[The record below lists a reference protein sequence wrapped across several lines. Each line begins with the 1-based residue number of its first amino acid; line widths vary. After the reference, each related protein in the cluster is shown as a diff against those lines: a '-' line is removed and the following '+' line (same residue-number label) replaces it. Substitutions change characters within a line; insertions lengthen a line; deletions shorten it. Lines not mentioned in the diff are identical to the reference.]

1 MVNFL
6 DPVEYLF
13 GTGDFDNGAE
23 QGGIYNRHMISVRL
37 EEWPAER
44 ILELHNYYL
53 NLEERT
59 QTKQAK
65 FSLLFSPLYNLLA
78 RLMPDVRNHLA
89 NLCGSDLISQYLAE
103 RGNCARYTSKGL
115 AEGGIISSANM
126 WPKAIWVSPPRQHP
140 KKTISNL
147 LALGEYI

>member
-6 DPVEYLF
+6 DPVEYLY

-78 RLMPDVRNHLA
+78 RLMPDVRKSSRKSLWCLF
-89 NLCGSDLISQYLAE
+89 NLS
-103 RGNCARYTSKGL
+103 
-115 AEGGIISSANM
+115 
-126 WPKAIWVSPPRQHP
+126 IWRS
-140 KKTISNL
+140 
-147 LALGEYI
+147 GEIVPVTLQKD